1 MAYRDVIL
9 SKTVDYVRTTKLA
22 AAGRGAIVMIDCP
35 FCHFPKSAQIIPTLA
50 HIKCVHCSQM
60 FNLIDLIRHVENK
73 KDETEESI
81 LNYVRDLLK
90 IDVQTTTDADKLDKI
105 FKTYTDRG
113 WAIVPCSKKGKKP
126 IQAEWQ
132 KKENRNPTEW
142 FHWISS
148 GLNIG
153 VRTGSVSNLTVIDFD
168 FLTRQ
173 EKAELVKPHLT
184 IARKAEILNKK
195 VIPAELKAIIGE
207 TLMQETH
214 GGIHL
219 FYKFTELPKTAINYN
234 DIHIDLENEGGQV
247 IIPPAPQVEV
257 EEEYEEEGTKKKRV
271 VGYGSRMFI
280 NDLPIAP
287 MPQALVEWL
296 QARIGNK
303 TPIEESG
310 KLDEVKP
317 FVVPDNFKVKDLN
330 SNRNNT
336 LTSLGGIFRQE
347 MNIKQTGFALNV
359 LNKHLLNDPLPQEEI
374 QHILQGLNTYI
385 GSDDNALSKEIVAY
399 LKDTDT
405 ASKQEIESACFGGRT
420 TSENKKRLD
429 RTLMFLLKEE
439 KIAKK
444 NQRDYKILKDMEWT
458 DTICNIGKKVDFK
471 VPYFH
476 QYANFN
482 YGDVILIG
490 GTTKV
495 GKCFTKDTPI
505 LMVDGTTKKV
515 QEINKGDKVQG
526 INNTTRLVKD
536 IAGGYG
542 ATYKIEPWNN
552 ESFTVNGE
560 HILCLVHTET
570 DEKITIS
577 VNDYLKKNKWF
588 KHCYKLYRD
597 TVNWKS
603 KKTTI
608 DPYFMG
614 LWLGDGDSASST
626 ITTMDEP
633 IVNYLKGYA
642 EELQTPFITHVTKDR
657 CPRYSITNRHV
668 ARQHKN
674 GLTQRLRAYNVINN
688 KYIPND
694 FKINSKTNR
703 LKLLAGLIDSD
714 GYLNKKGNYEL
725 SFVNETLANDT
736 AFVARSLGFS
746 AKVSKQKAM
755 FNTIRYRFH
764 IVGDTTM
771 IPTKLKRKQSKKTT
785 TIKDVLKS
793 GFKITPVGKQK
804 YYGFTLDG
812 DHLFLLGNFIV
823 NHNTTVSMNI
833 VKRLVDQGIK
843 PYYIYNE
850 NGSRFAQSALR
861 LGLKDK
867 DFNLTRCTNPTE
879 IVVKPNSVYIY
890 DWFRPNDFTK
900 TAELFDGMADKLD
913 RAQSF
918 MICFAQLRDGNEKM
932 GTKNEWFAKDQI
944 RQFVALSAKYLYDDK
959 EGINTYFE
967 VADVRDSKTGQ
978 KFFKIPCK
986 YIRES
991 MDVKPYAEIEA
1002 ENRKEV

>member
-73 KDETEESI
+73 QNDTEESI

-317 FVVPDNFKVKDLN
+317 FVIPDNFKVKDLN

-495 GKCFTKDTPI
+495 GK
-505 LMVDGTTKKV
+505 
-515 QEINKGDKVQG
+515 
-526 INNTTRLVKD
+526 
-536 IAGGYG
+536 
-542 ATYKIEPWNN
+542 
-552 ESFTVNGE
+552 
-560 HILCLVHTET
+560 
-570 DEKITIS
+570 
-577 VNDYLKKNKWF
+577 
-588 KHCYKLYRD
+588 
-597 TVNWKS
+597 
-603 KKTTI
+603 
-608 DPYFMG
+608 
-614 LWLGDGDSASST
+614 
-626 ITTMDEP
+626 
-633 IVNYLKGYA
+633 
-642 EELQTPFITHVTKDR
+642 
-657 CPRYSITNRHV
+657 
-668 ARQHKN
+668 
-674 GLTQRLRAYNVINN
+674 
-688 KYIPND
+688 
-694 FKINSKTNR
+694 
-703 LKLLAGLIDSD
+703 
-714 GYLNKKGNYEL
+714 
-725 SFVNETLANDT
+725 
-736 AFVARSLGFS
+736 
-746 AKVSKQKAM
+746 
-755 FNTIRYRFH
+755 
-764 IVGDTTM
+764 
-771 IPTKLKRKQSKKTT
+771 
-785 TIKDVLKS
+785 
-793 GFKITPVGKQK
+793 
-804 YYGFTLDG
+804 
-812 DHLFLLGNFIV
+812 
-823 NHNTTVSMNI
+823 TTVSMNM